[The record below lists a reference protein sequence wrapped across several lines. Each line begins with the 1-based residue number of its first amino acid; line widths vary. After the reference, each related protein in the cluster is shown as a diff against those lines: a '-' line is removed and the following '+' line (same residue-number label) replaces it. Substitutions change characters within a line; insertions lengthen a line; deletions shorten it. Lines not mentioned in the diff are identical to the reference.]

1 MLVVWID
8 VDRSATVADG
18 VPALYPEGYYTHTPT
33 VGRPRSGWRKVAA
46 SVWPMPR
53 RRRLLAQ
60 GFSDL
65 ATSSGRLLEVGCGS
79 GRNFAALADRGWSVV
94 GQDIDPL
101 AVTAARE
108 RGIDAR
114 CGELADLA
122 DELGSRLP
130 PRVRWAIGR
139 VAGVVTQAAAATI
152 RADARGVGD
161 ELRAVA
167 FVSAPPRRR

>member
-1 MLVVWID
+1 MWID
-8 VDRSATVADG
+8 PRPLPTELAS
-18 VPALYPEGYYTHTPT
+18 LYPEGYYTRTPT
-33 VGRPRSGWRKVAA
+33 VGRPRSGWRN
-46 SVWPMPR
+46 
-53 RRRLLAQ
+53 L
-60 GFSDL
+60 
-65 ATSSGRLLEVGCGS
+65 
-79 GRNFAALADRGWSVV
+79 AALADLGWSVV

-161 ELRAVA
+161 DLRAVA